1 MTEIVLMKT
10 PLLDLLPELLEL
22 LVFGLGAVGL
32 SLAGAAIERFAML
45 TVQHGDPMVG
55 LWAVVPG
62 AVCLG
67 FAYLLAT
74 DKFLPKL
81 RSVRAA
87 VK

>member
-1 MTEIVLMKT
+1 MKT

-22 LVFGLGAVGL
+22 LVFGLGTLGL
-32 SLAGAAIERFAML
+32 SLAGAAIERFAVL
-45 TVQHGDPMVG
+45 TYQHGDPMVG

-62 AVCLG
+62 VVCLA

-81 RSVRAA
+81 RAVREATR
-87 VK
+87 

>member
-1 MTEIVLMKT
+1 MKT
-10 PLLDLLPELLEL
+10 PLVDLLPELLEL

-45 TVQHGDPMVG
+45 TYQHGDPMVG

-67 FAYLLAT
+67 FAYLITT
-74 DKFLPKL
+74 DKVLPKL
-81 RSVRAA
+81 RTVRDAA
-87 VK
+87 E